1 MERNVGFGE
10 LDTVADFS
18 DSCNLPFV
26 FRRTAFEQIKV
37 KLQMPIH
44 VSRLWITSQIL
55 SQACQ
60 FQLGNGR
67 KKSMIAA
74 TKCVLTEKTLA
85 ILSKRLNEP
94 SSFSLMGFPALVELE
109 PSQQTRFGAE
119 GLCKIERLSF
129 QMP

>member
-10 LDTVADFS
+10 LETVADFS
-18 DSCNLPFV
+18 GGCNLPFV

-44 VSRLWITSQIL
+44 ISRLLVTSQIL

-67 KKSMIAA
+67 KKSMVAA

-85 ILSKRLNEP
+85 ILSERMNEP

-109 PSQQTRFGAE
+109 PLQQTSFGVGE
-119 GLCKIERLSF
+119 FCKIERLSF